1 MNKERLQA
9 YCLSL
14 TGTTHDYQHDWQ
26 ADRYHVG
33 GKMFAMMGTDAGENL
48 SSH

>member
-14 TGTTHDYQHDWQ
+14 TGTTHDYQ
-26 ADRYHVG
+26 RI
-33 GKMFAMMGTDAGENL
+33 GKQIVIMLVEKCL
-48 SSH
+48 R